1 MPVGAPIDPVDPELR
16 EACGED
22 PTAVCEWVWDRTT
35 NETLAKLADWFIG
48 KPLTVV
54 LILGVTFVLSRIV
67 RHFVR
72 KAVYRVVVTDRE
84 AAGRALQRI
93 NPAAEPS
100 APAVE
105 DSRRIARAMSIS
117 AVVASTISVII
128 WVMALFVILGELGI
142 DLAPLIAGAGIAGVA
157 LGFGAQSLVKDCL
170 SGLFMLIEDQF
181 GIGDIV
187 DVGEASGVV
196 ERVTLRA
203 TVLRGLDGTVWH
215 VPNGEIVRVGNR
227 SQLWSVAVVDVV
239 VGYDADVEHAGR
251 ILEQTA
257 KRIVEQEEHAG
268 TVLEAPILLGVESAA
283 SEGILLRLTIK
294 TTPGAQ
300 FDLQRALLQAVKV
313 AFDEAG
319 IPRPPPQPLWTRQ
332 QPP

>member
-1 MPVGAPIDPVDPELR
+1 M
-16 EACGED
+16 
-22 PTAVCEWVWDRTT
+22 WDRTT

-54 LILGVTFVLSRIV
+54 VILGVAFVLSRIV

-93 NPAAEPS
+93 NPAAEPTV
-100 APAVE
+100 PAAE
-105 DSRRIARAMSIS
+105 DPRRTARAKSIS

-128 WVMALFVILGELGI
+128 WVMAVFVALGELSI

-239 VGYDADVEHAGR
+239 VA
-251 ILEQTA
+251 T
-257 KRIVEQEEHAG
+257 
-268 TVLEAPILLGVESAA
+268 TPTSSAPAA
-283 SEGILLRLTIK
+283 SSSRPPSASSSRGTTPATCSRRPSFSVSSRRHRRGCCLRLTVK

-300 FDLQRALLQAVKV
+300 FELQRALLLRHQGRLRRGRDSAPAAAAAVDAPAATV
-313 AFDEAG
+313 DAMMGDVSGGRGE
-319 IPRPPPQPLWTRQ
+319 R
-332 QPP
+332 

>member
-1 MPVGAPIDPVDPELR
+1 MAPIEPLDPGLL
-16 EACGED
+16 EACGVD
-22 PTAVCEWVWDRTT
+22 PATVCEWVWDRTS

-48 KPLTVV
+48 IPLTVV
-54 LILGVTFVLSRIV
+54 AILAVAFVVSRIA
-67 RHFVR
+67 RHFIR

-93 NPAAEPS
+93 NLTAEPPE
-100 APAVE
+100 PAVE
-105 DSRRIARAMSIS
+105 DPRRLARARSIS
-117 AVVASTISVII
+117 TVVASTISVII

-181 GIGDIV
+181 GIGDVV
-187 DVGEASGVV
+187 DVGEAAGVV
-196 ERVTLRA
+196 ERVSLRA
-203 TVLRGLDGTVWH
+203 TVLRSLDGTVWH

-227 SQLWSVAVVDVV
+227 SQLWSVAVIDVV
-239 VGYDADVEHAGR
+239 VGYDADVERAGR
-251 ILEQTA
+251 ILEETA
-257 KRIVEQEEHAG
+257 KRVVEQQDHAG
-268 TVLEAPILLGVESAA
+268 HVLEAPVLLGVESAA
-283 SEGILLRLTIK
+283 SDGVLLRLTVK

-300 FDLQRALLQAVKV
+300 FELQRALLQAVKR

-319 IPRPPPQPLWTRQ
+319 IPRPPPQPQWTR
-332 QPP
+332 PPPP